1 MPLQIIHQDITKVKC
16 DAIVNPT
23 DALFSGSGGTDLAVH
38 TAAGA
43 ELDEECSKLGTL
55 HKSEIVV
62 TKGYRLPCDY
72 ILHTTGP
79 IWTGGAKNEEA
90 LLRGCYINALF
101 KASELGV
108 KSIAFPLISSG
119 TFGFPKDKVLRI
131 ALTAISNYLTY
142 LDTDM
147 DVFICV
153 FNPEVYEISH
163 SIELERFLMSKMD
176 RREASFW
183 DMDEFPCACAELEA
197 APLMKKA
204 SAVEKEACAE
214 LSCAPSDTLDEWLKQ
229 QDDSFAVTLLKLIDK
244 RHMTD
249 VQCYKRANVSKK
261 TFWKINND
269 PKYKPSKPTVIAFAI
284 ALELDLQE
292 TEALLKTVGFS
303 LSHSNTFDMIIEFYI
318 DVHKCPMRM
327 LHDKIFVI
335 PFLKLKGCGLAD
347 IIRRDPDIDS
357 DSLGYIIVVVACLL
371 GFRYVVIIVRI
382 DLNMDALSLLCFG
395 SFLFEPS
402 AFVNHSIISSQ
413 THHRGGKSSPLERSR
428 CPSCPLCSR
437 TQV

>member
-163 SIELERFLMSKMD
+163 SIELERFLMSKME

-183 DMDEFPCACAELEA
+183 EMDEFPCACAELEA

-318 DVHKCPMRM
+318 QQ
-327 LHDKIFVI
+327 KIYDIFEINSALYKYDQVC
-335 PFLKLKGCGLAD
+335 LGC
-347 IIRRDPDIDS
+347 
-357 DSLGYIIVVVACLL
+357 
-371 GFRYVVIIVRI
+371 
-382 DLNMDALSLLCFG
+382 
-395 SFLFEPS
+395 
-402 AFVNHSIISSQ
+402 
-413 THHRGGKSSPLERSR
+413 
-428 CPSCPLCSR
+428 
-437 TQV
+437 